1 MLSNI
6 SPHHNGVTFY
16 KIWWIWCPLFFNK
29 RTTKSRNLRNFFFQT
44 VSLLCLLIST
54 SQLRWREGL
63 KSWRYPRLKCVEI
76 NGNTPER
83 RTVFI
88 LVAISWKD
96 IFSDCLSAYW
106 IFHFPILKRPHF
118 TDKIREYQ
126 IEFFTWFSYSLVI
139 FEIFTKQGF
148 ERRKRLLG
156 IYARTEFHVK

>member
-1 MLSNI
+1 MGLLFIRFDESGAPC
-6 SPHHNGVTFY
+6 SLT
-16 KIWWIWCPLFFNK
+16 KEQQSQEIWGI
-29 RTTKSRNLRNFFFQT
+29 FFFQS

-76 NGNTPER
+76 NGNTPEM

-126 IEFFTWFSYSLVI
+126 IEFFTWFIYSLVI

-156 IYARTEFHVK
+156 IFARTEFHVLAYIPK